1 MQKYISEARLLLAL
15 AIPVIL
21 AQIAQTAMGFVD
33 TVMAGGYSATDMA
46 AVAIG
51 TSIWLPAILFGHGLL
66 LALTPVIAQL
76 NGSGRRERI
85 AHQVRQGF
93 WLAGFVSV
101 LIMLVLWNAGYIIR
115 SMENIDPALADK
127 AVGYLRALLWGAP
140 GYLFFQVARNQCEGL
155 AKTKP
160 GMVMGFI
167 GLLVNIP
174 VNYIF
179 IYGHFGMPELG
190 GVGCGVA
197 TAAVY
202 WVMFLA
208 MVSYIKRARSMRD
221 IRNEKG
227 TAKPDPAVMKRLIQL
242 GLPIAL
248 ALFFEVT
255 LFAVVA
261 LLVSPLGI
269 VDVAG
274 HQIALN
280 FSSLMF
286 VLPMSLAAAVTIR
299 VGYRLGQG
307 STLDAQ
313 TAARTGLMV
322 GVCMATLTAIFTVS
336 LREQIALLYNDNP
349 EVVTLAAHLMLLAAV
364 YQISDSIQV
373 IGSGILR
380 GYKDTRSIF
389 YITFT
394 AYWVLGL
401 PSGYILALT
410 DLVVE
415 PMGPAGF
422 WIGFIIGL
430 TSAAIMMMLR
440 MRFLQRAVSY
450 HSATSIPLIKTRRNL
465 HGLRLCFYAGWSVAP
480 IPSSSG
486 CSFSALHRVCRLASV
501 ISTCISPV
509 TSPFTLMKSGEIS
522 FALVCRQIAPSPR
535 RRFTFSCTCVAA
547 PVISHSFPPFRLML
561 PTIKVTPSP
570 FTVLPSRINTPPCCT
585 VIVDC
590 CRSAP

>member
-1 MQKYISEARLLLAL
+1 MQKYFTEARQLLAL

-33 TVMAGGYSATDMA
+33 TVMAGGYGATDMA

-66 LALTPVIAQL
+66 LALTPTVAQL
-76 NGSGRRERI
+76 NGSGRRDRI
-85 AHQVRQGF
+85 AHQIRQGF
-93 WLAGFVSV
+93 WLAGLMSV
-101 LIMLVLWNAGYIIR
+101 LVMVVLWNAGYIIGA
-115 SMENIDPALADK
+115 MKNIDPQLADK
-127 AVGYLRALLWGAP
+127 AIGYLRALLWGVP

-160 GMVMGFI
+160 GMVIGFL
-167 GLLVNIP
+167 GLMVNIP

-190 GVGCGVA
+190 GIGCGVA

-202 WVMFLA
+202 WVMFFCML
-208 MVSYIKRARSMRD
+208 SYVKRAGSMRD
-221 IRNEKG
+221 IR
-227 TAKPDPAVMKRLIQL
+227 TSQRQSKPDLTVLLRLTQL

-269 VDVAG
+269 IDVAG

-313 TAARTGLMV
+313 IAARTGLGV
-322 GVCMATLTAIFTVS
+322 GVCMAVVTAVFTVL
-336 LREQIALLYNDNP
+336 LRERIALLYNDNP
-349 EVVTLAAHLMLLAAV
+349 QVIALASQLMLLAAL

-389 YITFT
+389 FITFA
-394 AYWVLGL
+394 AYWLLGL
-401 PSGYILALT
+401 PSGYVLALT
-410 DLVVE
+410 DLVVDR
-415 PMGPAGF
+415 MGPAGF

-430 TSAAIMMMLR
+430 TSAAVMMMLR
-440 MRFLQRAVSY
+440 MRFLQRQPSAV
-450 HSATSIPLIKTRRNL
+450 ILQR
-465 HGLRLCFYAGWSVAP
+465 
-480 IPSSSG
+480 
-486 CSFSALHRVCRLASV
+486 
-501 ISTCISPV
+501 
-509 TSPFTLMKSGEIS
+509 
-522 FALVCRQIAPSPR
+522 
-535 RRFTFSCTCVAA
+535 AA
-547 PVISHSFPPFRLML
+547 R
-561 PTIKVTPSP
+561 
-570 FTVLPSRINTPPCCT
+570 
-585 VIVDC
+585 
-590 CRSAP
+590 

>member
-1 MQKYISEARLLLAL
+1 MQKYVIEARQLLAL

-76 NGSGRRERI
+76 NGSGRRDRI
-85 AHQVRQGF
+85 AHQIRQGF
-93 WLAGFVSV
+93 WLAGSVSI
-101 LIMLVLWNAGYIIR
+101 LIMVVLWNAGYIIR
-115 SMENIDPALADK
+115 SMHNIDPALADK

-160 GMVMGFI
+160 AMVMGFL

-174 VNYIF
+174 VNYVF
-179 IYGHFGMPELG
+179 IYGHLGMPELG

-202 WVMFLA
+202 WVMFIA
-208 MVSYIKRARSMRD
+208 MLSYVKHARSMRD
-221 IRNEKG
+221 IRNVRG
-227 TAKPDPAVMKRLIQL
+227 FQKPDTAVMKRLVQL

-313 TAARTGLMV
+313 TAARTGLGV
-322 GVCMATLTAIFTVS
+322 GVT
-336 LREQIALLYNDNP
+336 LREQIALLYNNNP
-349 EVVTLAAHLMLLAAV
+349 EVVTLAAQLMLLAAV

-373 IGSGILR
+373 IGSGVLR

-389 YITFT
+389 FITLT
-394 AYWVLGL
+394 AYWLLGL

-410 DLVVE
+410 DLVVDR
-415 PMGPAGF
+415 MGPAGF

-430 TSAAIMMMLR
+430 TSAAVLMMLR
-440 MRFLQRAVSY
+440 MRYLQRQPSSIILQRA
-450 HSATSIPLIKTRRNL
+450 AR
-465 HGLRLCFYAGWSVAP
+465 
-480 IPSSSG
+480 
-486 CSFSALHRVCRLASV
+486 
-501 ISTCISPV
+501 
-509 TSPFTLMKSGEIS
+509 
-522 FALVCRQIAPSPR
+522 
-535 RRFTFSCTCVAA
+535 
-547 PVISHSFPPFRLML
+547 
-561 PTIKVTPSP
+561 
-570 FTVLPSRINTPPCCT
+570 
-585 VIVDC
+585 
-590 CRSAP
+590 

>member
-1 MQKYISEARLLLAL
+1 MQKYYIEARQLLAL

-21 AQIAQTAMGFVD
+21 AQVAQTAMGFVD

-76 NGSGRRERI
+76 NGSGRRDRI
-85 AHQVRQGF
+85 AQQVRQGF

-101 LIMLVLWNAGYIIR
+101 FIMIVLWNAGHIIR
-115 SMENIDPALADK
+115 AMHNIDPELADK
-127 AVGYLRALLWGAP
+127 AVRYLRALLCGAP

-160 GMVMGFI
+160 GMVFGFI

-179 IYGHFGMPELG
+179 IYGHFGMPVLG

-202 WVMFLA
+202 WVMFICML
-208 MVSYIKRARSMRD
+208 SYIKRARSMRD
-221 IRNEKG
+221 IRQDQHVAG
-227 TAKPDPAVMKRLIQL
+227 PDFSVLKRLVQL

-299 VGYRLGQG
+299 VGFRLGQG
-307 STLDAQ
+307 STLEAQ
-313 TAARTGLMV
+313 TAARTGLGV
-322 GVCMATLTAIFTVS
+322 GVCMAVLTAIFTVS
-336 LREQIALLYNDNP
+336 LREHIALLYNDNP
-349 EVVTLAAHLMLLAAV
+349 EVVHLAAQLMLLAAI

-373 IGSGILR
+373 VGSGILR

-389 YITFT
+389 FITFT

-401 PSGYILALT
+401 PSGYVLALT
-410 DLVVE
+410 DLVVDR
-415 PMGPAGF
+415 MGPAGF
-422 WIGFIIGL
+422 WMGFIIGL
-430 TSAAIMMMLR
+430 TSAAILMMLR
-440 MRFLQRAVSY
+440 MRFLQRQ
-450 HSATSIPLIKTRRNL
+450 
-465 HGLRLCFYAGWSVAP
+465 
-480 IPSSSG
+480 PSS
-486 CSFSALHRVCRLASV
+486 V
-501 ISTCISPV
+501 I
-509 TSPFTLMKSGEIS
+509 LQ
-522 FALVCRQIAPSPR
+522 R
-535 RRFTFSCTCVAA
+535 AA
-547 PVISHSFPPFRLML
+547 R
-561 PTIKVTPSP
+561 
-570 FTVLPSRINTPPCCT
+570 
-585 VIVDC
+585 
-590 CRSAP
+590 

>member
-1 MQKYISEARLLLAL
+1 
-15 AIPVIL
+15 
-21 AQIAQTAMGFVD
+21 MGRAGVFV
-33 TVMAGGYSATDMA
+33 
-46 AVAIG
+46 
-51 TSIWLPAILFGHGLL
+51 LP
-66 LALTPVIAQL
+66 
-76 NGSGRRERI
+76 
-85 AHQVRQGF
+85 
-93 WLAGFVSV
+93 
-101 LIMLVLWNAGYIIR
+101 
-115 SMENIDPALADK
+115 
-127 AVGYLRALLWGAP
+127 
-140 GYLFFQVARNQCEGL
+140 VARNQCEGL

-160 GMVMGFI
+160 AMVMGFL

-174 VNYIF
+174 VNYVF

-202 WVMFLA
+202 WVMFIA
-208 MVSYIKRARSMRD
+208 MLSYVKRARSMRD
-221 IRNEKG
+221 IRNERG
-227 TAKPDPAVMKRLIQL
+227 FQKPDTAVMKRLVQL

-313 TAARTGLMV
+313 TAARTGLGV
-322 GVCMATLTAIFTVS
+322 GVCMAVVTAIFTVTF
-336 LREQIALLYNDNP
+336 REHIALLYNNNP
-349 EVVTLAAHLMLLAAV
+349 EVVALAAQLMLLAAV

-389 YITFT
+389 FITFT

-410 DLVVE
+410 DLVVDR
-415 PMGPAGF
+415 MGPAGF
-422 WIGFIIGL
+422 WMGFIIGL
-430 TSAAIMMMLR
+430 TSAAVLMMLR
-440 MRFLQRAVSY
+440 MRFLQRQPSAV
-450 HSATSIPLIKTRRNL
+450 ILQR
-465 HGLRLCFYAGWSVAP
+465 
-480 IPSSSG
+480 
-486 CSFSALHRVCRLASV
+486 
-501 ISTCISPV
+501 
-509 TSPFTLMKSGEIS
+509 
-522 FALVCRQIAPSPR
+522 
-535 RRFTFSCTCVAA
+535 AA
-547 PVISHSFPPFRLML
+547 R
-561 PTIKVTPSP
+561 
-570 FTVLPSRINTPPCCT
+570 
-585 VIVDC
+585 
-590 CRSAP
+590 

>member
-1 MQKYISEARLLLAL
+1 MQKYMIEARQLLAL
-15 AIPVIL
+15 AIPVIV
-21 AQIAQTAMGFVD
+21 AQVAQTAMGFVD

-76 NGSGRRERI
+76 NGSGRRDRV

-101 LIMLVLWNAGYIIR
+101 LIMIVLWNAGYIIR
-115 SMENIDPALADK
+115 AMHNIDPALADK

-202 WVMFLA
+202 WVMFGSMLT
-208 MVSYIKRARSMRD
+208 YIKHARSMRD
-221 IRNEKG
+221 IRND
-227 TAKPDPAVMKRLIQL
+227 TAFSTPDWSMLTRLTQL

-269 VDVAG
+269 IDVAG

-299 VGYRLGQG
+299 VGFRLGQG

-313 TAARTGLMV
+313 TAARTGLGV
-322 GVCMATLTAIFTVS
+322 GVCMAVCTALFTVL

-349 EVVTLAAHLMLLAAV
+349 EVVTLASHLMLLAAI

-373 IGSGILR
+373 IGSGVLR

-389 YITFT
+389 FITFI

-401 PSGYILALT
+401 PCGYILALT
-410 DLVVE
+410 DLVVDR
-415 PMGPAGF
+415 MGPAGF
-422 WIGFIIGL
+422 WMGFIIGL

-440 MRFLQRAVSY
+440 MRFLQRQPSAV
-450 HSATSIPLIKTRRNL
+450 ILQR
-465 HGLRLCFYAGWSVAP
+465 
-480 IPSSSG
+480 
-486 CSFSALHRVCRLASV
+486 
-501 ISTCISPV
+501 
-509 TSPFTLMKSGEIS
+509 
-522 FALVCRQIAPSPR
+522 
-535 RRFTFSCTCVAA
+535 AA
-547 PVISHSFPPFRLML
+547 R
-561 PTIKVTPSP
+561 
-570 FTVLPSRINTPPCCT
+570 
-585 VIVDC
+585 
-590 CRSAP
+590 

>member
-1 MQKYISEARLLLAL
+1 MQKYVTEARQLLAL

-21 AQIAQTAMGFVD
+21 AQVAQTSMGFVD

-76 NGSGRRERI
+76 NGSGRRDRI
-85 AHQVRQGF
+85 GYQVRQGF

-101 LIMLVLWNAGYIIR
+101 LVMIVLWNAGYIIHA
-115 SMENIDPALADK
+115 MHNIDPELADK
-127 AVGYLRALLWGAP
+127 AVGYLRALLWGVP
-140 GYLFFQVARNQCEGL
+140 GYLFFQVCRNQCEGL

-190 GVGCGVA
+190 GIGCGVA
-197 TAAVY
+197 TASVY
-202 WVMFLA
+202 WVMFFA
-208 MVSYIKRARSMRD
+208 MVSYVKRARSMRD
-221 IRNEKG
+221 IRTHEG
-227 TAKPDPAVMKRLIQL
+227 FGKPDYAIMKRLVQL

-269 VDVAG
+269 IDVAG

-299 VGYRLGQG
+299 VGFRLGQG

-313 TAARTGLMV
+313 TAARTGLGV
-322 GVCMATLTAIFTVS
+322 GVCMAVITAIFTVT
-336 LREQIALLYNDNP
+336 LREHIALLYNDNP
-349 EVVTLAAHLMLLAAV
+349 EVVTLASQLMLLAAV

-389 YITFT
+389 FITFT

-401 PSGYILALT
+401 PSGYVLALT
-410 DLVVE
+410 DIVV
-415 PMGPAGF
+415 PRLGPAGF
-422 WIGFIIGL
+422 WMGFIIGL
-430 TSAAIMMMLR
+430 TSAAVLMMLR
-440 MRFLQRAVSY
+440 MRFLQRQP
-450 HSATSIPLIKTRRNL
+450 SAII
-465 HGLRLCFYAGWSVAP
+465 
-480 IPSSSG
+480 
-486 CSFSALHRVCRLASV
+486 LA
-501 ISTCISPV
+501 
-509 TSPFTLMKSGEIS
+509 
-522 FALVCRQIAPSPR
+522 R
-535 RRFTFSCTCVAA
+535 AA
-547 PVISHSFPPFRLML
+547 R
-561 PTIKVTPSP
+561 
-570 FTVLPSRINTPPCCT
+570 
-585 VIVDC
+585 
-590 CRSAP
+590 

>member
-1 MQKYISEARLLLAL
+1 MQKYMIEARQLLAL
-15 AIPVIL
+15 AIPVIV
-21 AQIAQTAMGFVD
+21 AQVAQTAMGFVD

-76 NGSGRRERI
+76 NGSGRRDRV

-93 WLAGFVSV
+93 WLAGGVSV
-101 LIMLVLWNAGYIIR
+101 LIMIVLWNAGYIIR
-115 SMENIDPALADK
+115 AMHNIDPALADK

-202 WVMFLA
+202 WVMFGSMLT
-208 MVSYIKRARSMRD
+208 YIKHARSMRD
-221 IRNEKG
+221 IRND
-227 TAKPDPAVMKRLIQL
+227 TTFSTPDWSMLTRLTQL

-269 VDVAG
+269 IDVAG

-299 VGYRLGQG
+299 VGFRLGQG

-313 TAARTGLMV
+313 TAARTGLGV
-322 GVCMATLTAIFTVS
+322 GVCMAVCTALFTVL

-349 EVVTLAAHLMLLAAV
+349 EVVTLASHLMLLAAI

-373 IGSGILR
+373 IGSGVLR

-389 YITFT
+389 FITFI

-401 PSGYILALT
+401 PCGYILALT
-410 DLVVE
+410 DLVVDR
-415 PMGPAGF
+415 MGPAGF
-422 WIGFIIGL
+422 WMGFIIGL

-440 MRFLQRAVSY
+440 MRFLQRQ
-450 HSATSIPLIKTRRNL
+450 
-465 HGLRLCFYAGWSVAP
+465 
-480 IPSSSG
+480 PS
-486 CSFSALHRVCRLASV
+486 
-501 ISTCISPV
+501 
-509 TSPFTLMKSGEIS
+509 
-522 FALVCRQIAPSPR
+522 
-535 RRFTFSCTCVAA
+535 
-547 PVISHSFPPFRLML
+547 
-561 PTIKVTPSP
+561 
-570 FTVLPSRINTPPCCT
+570 T
-585 VIVDC
+585 VILQ
-590 CRSAP
+590 RAAR

>member
-1 MQKYISEARLLLAL
+1 VQKYYIEARQLLAL

-21 AQIAQTAMGFVD
+21 AQVAQTAMGFVD
-33 TVMAGGYSATDMA
+33 TIMAGGYSATDMA

-66 LALTPVIAQL
+66 LALTPIIAQL
-76 NGSGRRERI
+76 NGSGRRDRI
-85 AHQVRQGF
+85 AEQVRQGF

-101 LIMLVLWNAGYIIR
+101 LIMIVLWNAGHIIHA
-115 SMENIDPALADK
+115 MHNIDPELADK
-127 AVGYLRALLWGAP
+127 AARYLRALLCGTP

-160 GMVMGFI
+160 GMVFGFI

-179 IYGHFGMPELG
+179 IYGHFGMPELC

-202 WVMFLA
+202 WVMFICML
-208 MVSYIKRARSMRD
+208 SYIKRARSMRD
-221 IRNEKG
+221 IRQDQHF
-227 TAKPDPAVMKRLIQL
+227 TKPDFSLLKRLVQL

-269 VDVAG
+269 VNVAG

-286 VLPMSLAAAVTIR
+286 VLPLSLAAAVTIR
-299 VGYRLGQG
+299 VGFRLGQG
-307 STLDAQ
+307 STLEAQ
-313 TAARTGLMV
+313 TAARTGLGV
-322 GVCMATLTAIFTVS
+322 GVCMAVLTAIFTVS
-336 LREQIALLYNDNP
+336 LREHIALLYNDNP
-349 EVVTLAAHLMLLAAV
+349 EVVHLAAQLMMLAAI

-373 IGSGILR
+373 VGSGILR

-389 YITFT
+389 FITFT

-401 PSGYILALT
+401 PSGYVLALT
-410 DLVVE
+410 DLVVDR
-415 PMGPAGF
+415 MGPAGF
-422 WIGFIIGL
+422 WMGFIIGL
-430 TSAAIMMMLR
+430 TSAAILMMLR
-440 MRFLQRAVSY
+440 MRFLQRQ
-450 HSATSIPLIKTRRNL
+450 
-465 HGLRLCFYAGWSVAP
+465 
-480 IPSSSG
+480 PSS
-486 CSFSALHRVCRLASV
+486 V
-501 ISTCISPV
+501 I
-509 TSPFTLMKSGEIS
+509 LQ
-522 FALVCRQIAPSPR
+522 R
-535 RRFTFSCTCVAA
+535 AA
-547 PVISHSFPPFRLML
+547 R
-561 PTIKVTPSP
+561 
-570 FTVLPSRINTPPCCT
+570 
-585 VIVDC
+585 
-590 CRSAP
+590 

>member
-1 MQKYISEARLLLAL
+1 MQKYVTEARQLLAL
-15 AIPVIL
+15 ALPVIF

-51 TSIWLPAILFGHGLL
+51 TSIWFPAILFGHGLL

-85 AHQVRQGF
+85 GHQINQGF
-93 WLAGFVSV
+93 WLAGILSIIV
-101 LIMLVLWNAGYIIR
+101 MTVLWHAGYIIR
-115 SMENIDPALADK
+115 SMHNIDPQLADK
-127 AVGYLRALLWGAP
+127 AVNYLRALLWGAP
-140 GYLFFQVARNQCEGL
+140 GYLFFQVMRNQCEGL
-155 AKTKP
+155 ARTKP
-160 GMVMGFI
+160 GMVMGFL

-202 WVMFLA
+202 WVMFIC
-208 MVSYIKRARSMRD
+208 MRSYVIRARAMRD
-221 IRNEKG
+221 IQQHKRFE
-227 TAKPDPAVMKRLIQL
+227 KPDMAVLLRLTQL

-269 VDVAG
+269 VNVAG

-286 VLPMSLAAAVTIR
+286 VLPLSISAAVTIR
-299 VGYRLGQG
+299 VGFRLGQG
-307 STLDAQ
+307 STLEAQ
-313 TAARTGLMV
+313 TAARTGVIV
-322 GVCMATLTAIFTVS
+322 GICMAMFTAIFTVL

-349 EVVTLAAHLMLLAAV
+349 QVVALASHLMLLAAI

-373 IGSGILR
+373 IGSGVLR

-389 YITFT
+389 FITFT

-422 WIGFIIGL
+422 WVGFIIGL
-430 TSAAIMMMLR
+430 TSAAILMMLR
-440 MRFLQRAVSY
+440 MRYLQHQPSTIILQRA
-450 HSATSIPLIKTRRNL
+450 AR
-465 HGLRLCFYAGWSVAP
+465 
-480 IPSSSG
+480 
-486 CSFSALHRVCRLASV
+486 
-501 ISTCISPV
+501 
-509 TSPFTLMKSGEIS
+509 
-522 FALVCRQIAPSPR
+522 
-535 RRFTFSCTCVAA
+535 
-547 PVISHSFPPFRLML
+547 
-561 PTIKVTPSP
+561 
-570 FTVLPSRINTPPCCT
+570 
-585 VIVDC
+585 
-590 CRSAP
+590 

>member
-1 MQKYISEARLLLAL
+1 MQKYFIEARQLLAL

-21 AQIAQTAMGFVD
+21 AQVAQTAMGFVD

-66 LALTPVIAQL
+66 LALTPVVAQL

-85 AHQVRQGF
+85 AHQIRQGF
-93 WLAGFVSV
+93 WLAGMVSV
-101 LIMLVLWNAGYIIR
+101 LIMVVLWNAGYIIG
-115 SMENIDPALADK
+115 SMHNIDPLLAEK

-202 WVMFLA
+202 WVMFFS
-208 MVSYIKRARSMRD
+208 MISFVRKARSMRD
-221 IRNEKG
+221 IRSPAG
-227 TAKPDPAVMKRLIQL
+227 FTPPDWNVVKRLVQL

-299 VGYRLGQG
+299 VGFRLGQG

-313 TAARTGLMV
+313 TAARTGIAV
-322 GVCMATLTAIFTVS
+322 GVCMAMCTALFTVT
-336 LREQIALLYNDNP
+336 LREHIALLYNDNP
-349 EVVTLAAHLMLLAAV
+349 AVVALAAHLMLLAAV

-373 IGSGILR
+373 IGSGVLR

-389 YITFT
+389 FITFI

-401 PSGYILALT
+401 PSGYVLALT

-440 MRFLQRAVSY
+440 MRWLQRQPSVNILQRA
-450 HSATSIPLIKTRRNL
+450 AR
-465 HGLRLCFYAGWSVAP
+465 
-480 IPSSSG
+480 
-486 CSFSALHRVCRLASV
+486 
-501 ISTCISPV
+501 
-509 TSPFTLMKSGEIS
+509 
-522 FALVCRQIAPSPR
+522 
-535 RRFTFSCTCVAA
+535 
-547 PVISHSFPPFRLML
+547 
-561 PTIKVTPSP
+561 
-570 FTVLPSRINTPPCCT
+570 
-585 VIVDC
+585 
-590 CRSAP
+590 

>member
-1 MQKYISEARLLLAL
+1 MQQFVAEARQLLAL

-21 AQIAQTAMGFVD
+21 AQVAQTAMGFAD

-85 AHQVRQGF
+85 APQVRQGF
-93 WLAGFVSV
+93 WLAGFVS
-101 LIMLVLWNAGYIIR
+101 LIIMIVLWNAGYIIR
-115 SMENIDPALADK
+115 SMHNIDPKLADI

-167 GLLVNIP
+167 GLIVNIP

-197 TAAVY
+197 TGSVY
-202 WVMFLA
+202 WVMFFS
-208 MVSYIKRARSMRD
+208 MFIWIKRAPSMRD
-221 IRNEKG
+221 IRNTSRVG
-227 TAKPDPAVMKRLIQL
+227 RPNWPMMHRLIQL
-242 GLPIAL
+242 GLPVAL

-269 VDVAG
+269 IDVAG

-286 VLPMSLAAAVTIR
+286 VLPMSLGAAVTIR
-299 VGYRLGQG
+299 VGFCLGRG
-307 STLDAQ
+307 STLEARISAWTGIGVGIGMAMM
-313 TAARTGLMV
+313 TALFTALM
-322 GVCMATLTAIFTVS
+322 
-336 LREQIALLYNDNP
+336 REPIALLYNDNP
-349 EVVTLAAHLMLLAAV
+349 AVVHLAARADAVGRALSDFRLYSGNWQRGTAGLQRYARHL
-364 YQISDSIQV
+364 
-373 IGSGILR
+373 
-380 GYKDTRSIF
+380 F
-389 YITFT
+389 ITFT

-410 DLVVE
+410 DILV
-415 PMGPAGF
+415 PRMGPAGF
-422 WIGFIIGL
+422 WTGFIIGL
-430 TSAAIMMMLR
+430 SAAAAMMALR
-440 MRFLQRAVSY
+440 IRWLQRQPSTAILQRA
-450 HSATSIPLIKTRRNL
+450 AR
-465 HGLRLCFYAGWSVAP
+465 
-480 IPSSSG
+480 
-486 CSFSALHRVCRLASV
+486 
-501 ISTCISPV
+501 
-509 TSPFTLMKSGEIS
+509 
-522 FALVCRQIAPSPR
+522 
-535 RRFTFSCTCVAA
+535 
-547 PVISHSFPPFRLML
+547 
-561 PTIKVTPSP
+561 
-570 FTVLPSRINTPPCCT
+570 
-585 VIVDC
+585 
-590 CRSAP
+590 

>member
-1 MQKYISEARLLLAL
+1 MQKYMIEARQLLAL
-15 AIPVIL
+15 AIPVIV
-21 AQIAQTAMGFVD
+21 AQVAQTAMGFVD

-76 NGSGRRERI
+76 NGSGRRDRV

-101 LIMLVLWNAGYIIR
+101 LIMIVLWNAGYIIR
-115 SMENIDPALADK
+115 AMHNIDPALADK

-202 WVMFLA
+202 WVMFGSMLT
-208 MVSYIKRARSMRD
+208 YIKHARSMRD
-221 IRNEKG
+221 IRND
-227 TAKPDPAVMKRLIQL
+227 TTFNTPDWSMLTRLTQL

-269 VDVAG
+269 IDVAG

-299 VGYRLGQG
+299 VGFRLGQG

-313 TAARTGLMV
+313 TAARTGLGV
-322 GVCMATLTAIFTVS
+322 GVCMAVCTALFTVL

-349 EVVTLAAHLMLLAAV
+349 EVVTLASHLMLLAAI

-373 IGSGILR
+373 IGSGVLR

-389 YITFT
+389 FITFI

-401 PSGYILALT
+401 PCGYILALT
-410 DLVVE
+410 DLVVDR
-415 PMGPAGF
+415 MGPAGF
-422 WIGFIIGL
+422 WMGFIIGL

-440 MRFLQRAVSY
+440 MRFLQRQ
-450 HSATSIPLIKTRRNL
+450 
-465 HGLRLCFYAGWSVAP
+465 
-480 IPSSSG
+480 PS
-486 CSFSALHRVCRLASV
+486 
-501 ISTCISPV
+501 
-509 TSPFTLMKSGEIS
+509 
-522 FALVCRQIAPSPR
+522 
-535 RRFTFSCTCVAA
+535 
-547 PVISHSFPPFRLML
+547 
-561 PTIKVTPSP
+561 
-570 FTVLPSRINTPPCCT
+570 T
-585 VIVDC
+585 VILQ
-590 CRSAP
+590 RAAR